1 MNIPC
6 SLQAGGLPEVL
17 LLLLS
22 VADKLPNLDEIV
34 SSRGKPLGEKYAVV
48 VIECLTSSK
57 SETRAASSSL
67 LNTSVE
73 NGIISMESIRK
84 ATERLKPAKQRSIGP
99 LIAKISKNDPA
110 ASSQPGKEN
119 LMTKKAAA
127 WKKDELTSCSKGPRI
142 KDTKQTPEQQS
153 SPPERKRRGIVLASE
168 EPEAASPADPKH
180 PLVLRSRKRVARS
193 TRSVIWTEY
202 PEEPHGAILE
212 DLKRYWA
219 SILPPSTVSALF
231 PTGGIKQQDDAKN
244 GCKILTRALS
254 ADRSNGST
262 VVEEQLDLVLK
273 WITFALYS
281 KETTTGLPDI
291 LSVLNDLLTYLM
303 ESNREF
309 SDAEA
314 LETVP
319 FLLEKVSGAKV

>member
-1 MNIPC
+1 MFYVRFVPGLRDFSTCDGDHSNSPD
-6 SLQAGGLPEVL
+6 GGRTLACIWIKMMCKVQD
-17 LLLLS
+17 S
-22 VADKLPNLDEIV
+22 SADFLCRFITFLCN
-34 SSRGKPLGEKYAVV
+34 GG
-48 VIECLTSSK
+48 T
-57 SETRAASSSL
+57 SSL

-84 ATERLKPAKQRSIGP
+84 ATERLKPAKQRSLGP
-99 LIAKISKNDPA
+99 LIAKISKSDPEA
-110 ASSQPGKEN
+110 SQPGKEN
-119 LMTKKAAA
+119 LMTEKAPARN
-127 WKKDELTSCSKGPRI
+127 KDDSTSRNHGPRI
-142 KDTKQTPEQQS
+142 KDTRKAQEQQTRS
-153 SPPERKRRGIVLASE
+153 PERKSRGRVSISE
-168 EPEAASPADPKH
+168 EPEAASPADSKHH

-219 SILPPSTVSALF
+219 PVLPPATVSAFF
-231 PTGGIKQQDDAKN
+231 PTGGIKQQDDAKS
-244 GCKILTRALS
+244 GCKILARALS
-254 ADRSNGST
+254 ADRSSGST
-262 VVEEQLDLVLK
+262 VVEEQLDLILK

-291 LSVLNDLLTYLM
+291 LSVLIDLLTYLM
-303 ESNREF
+303 EINREL